1 VLSIFSELYP
11 RLMVSSTNSIFNLTI
26 HNSASP
32 SYSLKVMTVVAL
44 VLLPVVLAYTAW
56 TYYVFRRRI
65 SEQDFRSPKMR
76 SNTNDYSH

>member
-1 VLSIFSELYP
+1 
-11 RLMVSSTNSIFNLTI
+11 MVSSTSPTFNLTI

-32 SYSLKVMTVVAL
+32 SYPLKVMTVVAL

-65 SEQDFRSPKMR
+65 SDKAIATATGDQQTRNHRLKR
-76 SNTNDYSH
+76 RGSHDHVH